1 MRAALDAEG
10 RIAALHFR
18 SAGQSVMGDYRPGFM
33 ARGPATMDPFALQA
47 VSDTPYR
54 FGAFRAEWV
63 RTEGPAKVWLWRS
76 VGGSQNAFFL

>member
-1 MRAALDAEG
+1 
-10 RIAALHFR
+10 
-18 SAGQSVMGDYRPGFM
+18 
-33 ARGPATMDPFALQA
+33 MDPIALQA

-54 FGAFRAEWV
+54 FGAFRAEWM